1 MKISTL
7 RKSPSG
13 ELGVKDKNMTFRG
26 RLKIK
31 YFSMTETVIIPIS
44 VLIVLLAVIL
54 FTFNRKQNSNVLF
67 ISLFL
72 VIFAIQ
78 MATTGIG
85 NFDGPVWLYAVLLVN
100 FSPFY
105 YLIPVLLYFFV
116 RGTFSGIPLRKK
128 DMLHLIP
135 FLIAFVSIIPY
146 MLTSNAYKLAAAEKV
161 LGDYHAYADF
171 DFGFLY
177 PPYYNQLVRPVILL
191 LYLRASLVIVRKY
204 RIQHK
209 SDSDAF
215 SARNRYFLRPVFTI
229 ITLFA
234 VYAIFSLF
242 LYNQY
247 FFNVDLSIIRL
258 EAKILFYY
266 SLAVYLSIPVY
277 LMFNPEILYARESV
291 QMTDEV
297 PITVRKPACK
307 PEKPCQDAS
316 IQPASHEDNYIQ
328 LTERILE
335 YLTNEKPYLNDK
347 FSVHDICIN
356 MNVPRHHVQYCFNVI
371 LGKSFT
377 ELKNEMRIAYAMEL
391 IINNK
396 SNNLTLEGIGKQAG
410 FASNSNFY
418 GSFRDVNGMTPKKWM
433 EQGKASQ
440 PPEKCG
446 ANR

>member
-146 MLTSNAYKLAAAEKV
+146 LLTSYAYKLAAAEKV

-209 SDSDAF
+209 SESDAF

-234 VYAIFSLF
+234 VYALFSLF

-335 YLTNEKPYLNDK
+335 YLTNEKPYLNPT
-347 FSVHDICIN
+347 FTVHDLCTQLN
-356 MNVPRHHVQYCFNVI
+356 APRHHVQYCLKNI
-371 LGKSFT
+371 MNKSFT
-377 ELKNEMRIAYAMEL
+377 DLKNEFRIQHAKDLMTKKEDRFFS
-391 IINNK
+391 ID
-396 SNNLTLEGIGKQAG
+396 GVGKQSG
-410 FASNSNFY
+410 FASSSNF
-418 GSFRDVNGMTPKKWM
+418 FATFKQVTGMTPSQWM
-433 EQGKASQ
+433 EKER
-440 PPEKCG
+440 PL
-446 ANR
+446 